1 MSQQKQAPLPRQ
13 EFQEWLENAAVPVL
27 VLQKGKHLGSVVKVP
42 ATPEIDYLF
51 GCETFYGERISWSDR
66 LEFCGLY
73 DRQHQALHLL
83 DDPLPNFVSGLTE
96 EECQDSTAFGKR
108 IAQEVDR
115 YVEAAISNER
125 SRLSVRELTSERNI
139 NSYRYYK
146 GTEAGRE
153 AASLVFSGEKPD
165 VQFHSEYYTSLTE
178 DTLLSYLKSPEDYIK
193 TTAEQYMRDN
203 QEEFLAQ
210 FLKKDALLAEYQMLS
225 QDSDAP
231 VYRMRAITDALQ
243 KSGAKTVNVTVQ
255 KNGVE
260 LTFKTSAE
268 SLKGLKSQY
277 STWYIAP
284 SDRLQFRHLFGAGS
298 DYSAEDIIRIA
309 YGRST
314 LYEAPS
320 APAEDIEMQGMG
332 FDLAHRYEP
341 DCDDAYQDIVDY
353 IRFEQETSKMWP
365 WLISGDEMLA
375 QETTLREIA
384 GRLTAAG
391 EWDTES
397 IYESLTEAFGNNLS
411 LDKQSKDDTKEE
423 ERNINIKQ
431 DQLDLLWQLE
441 EFRKKHEHQAEPSDW
456 AIRMC
461 EAFVARSM
469 GFTDRVQ
476 WTELLRQKGETLF
489 TFDWKSG
496 SVSDHVVQWCKENN
510 RNWRYSHLGE
520 LQVAHGGEWRKV
532 DYFCRDGSETRVY
545 FPPKPVQE
553 HQLQALAEDPAIHL
567 RDLLMLGLPDHDVY
581 LVHAAEDVGWV
592 PAADLPRLT
601 AQGKEEF
608 SALLDAKIAA
618 IRPGPYGVELVL
630 DGVNSQLL
638 AQYDETLANS
648 SRAEHAMELF
658 L

>member
-231 VYRMRAITDALQ
+231 VYRMRAITDALK

-255 KNGVE
+255 KDGVE

-320 APAEDIEMQGMG
+320 APAEDIEMQGMSLWKEAYKMDLDGRTQQFFSVLSERLKEKG
-332 FDLAHRYEP
+332 FSSRIADDGCLAVKSKKMRGKEQTQCSVGKDGEVYCRSVDFANISRKRDLESILETVNEVHSDMEP
-341 DCDDAYQDIVDY
+341 PEAP
-353 IRFEQETSKMWP
+353 EQESTQGG
-365 WLISGDEMLA
+365 I
-375 QETTLREIA
+375 TLR
-384 GRLTAAG
+384 
-391 EWDTES
+391 
-397 IYESLTEAFGNNLS
+397 
-411 LDKQSKDDTKEE
+411 
-423 ERNINIKQ
+423 
-431 DQLDLLWQLE
+431 
-441 EFRKKHEHQAEPSDW
+441 
-456 AIRMC
+456 
-461 EAFVARSM
+461 
-469 GFTDRVQ
+469 
-476 WTELLRQKGETLF
+476 
-489 TFDWKSG
+489 
-496 SVSDHVVQWCKENN
+496 
-510 RNWRYSHLGE
+510 
-520 LQVAHGGEWRKV
+520 
-532 DYFCRDGSETRVY
+532 
-545 FPPKPVQE
+545 
-553 HQLQALAEDPAIHL
+553 
-567 RDLLMLGLPDHDVY
+567 
-581 LVHAAEDVGWV
+581 
-592 PAADLPRLT
+592 
-601 AQGKEEF
+601 
-608 SALLDAKIAA
+608 
-618 IRPGPYGVELVL
+618 
-630 DGVNSQLL
+630 
-638 AQYDETLANS
+638 
-648 SRAEHAMELF
+648 
-658 L
+658 

>member
-255 KNGVE
+255 KDGVE

-320 APAEDIEMQGMG
+320 APAEDIEMQVYRSSGAG
-332 FDLAHRYEP
+332 GQHINKTSSAVRLIHKPTGVVVSCQTQRSQFQNR
-341 DCDDAYQDIVDY
+341 DY
-353 IRFEQETSKMWP
+353 AM
-365 WLISGDEMLA
+365 EMLKA
-375 QETTLREIA
+375 KLYQIAKQQHMDKIDDIKGVQNEIA
-384 GRLTAAG
+384 WGHQIRSYVFMPYTLVKDNRTGFESSNVQAVMDGDLDGFIFAYLKAA
-391 EWDTES
+391 S
-397 IYESLTEAFGNNLS
+397 
-411 LDKQSKDDTKEE
+411 
-423 ERNINIKQ
+423 R
-431 DQLDLLWQLE
+431 
-441 EFRKKHEHQAEPSDW
+441 
-456 AIRMC
+456 
-461 EAFVARSM
+461 
-469 GFTDRVQ
+469 
-476 WTELLRQKGETLF
+476 
-489 TFDWKSG
+489 
-496 SVSDHVVQWCKENN
+496 
-510 RNWRYSHLGE
+510 GE
-520 LQVAHGGEWRKV
+520 LK
-532 DYFCRDGSETRVY
+532 
-545 FPPKPVQE
+545 
-553 HQLQALAEDPAIHL
+553 ED
-567 RDLLMLGLPDHDVY
+567 
-581 LVHAAEDVGWV
+581 
-592 PAADLPRLT
+592 
-601 AQGKEEF
+601 
-608 SALLDAKIAA
+608 
-618 IRPGPYGVELVL
+618 
-630 DGVNSQLL
+630 
-638 AQYDETLANS
+638 
-648 SRAEHAMELF
+648 
-658 L
+658 

>member
-255 KNGVE
+255 KDGVE

-298 DYSAEDIIRIA
+298 DYSAEDIVLLETMKAADKDHRVFKLQFEAGEFDMVIYDQKENSCEIFEIKHSSKQVPFQYRHLVDEDKCQRTERRFGPIH
-309 YGRST
+309 GRYILYRGEDAQMENGVQYWNVENYLKALPT
-314 LYEAPS
+314 L
-320 APAEDIEMQGMG
+320 
-332 FDLAHRYEP
+332 
-341 DCDDAYQDIVDY
+341 DIV
-353 IRFEQETSKMWP
+353 Q
-365 WLISGDEMLA
+365 
-375 QETTLREIA
+375 
-384 GRLTAAG
+384 
-391 EWDTES
+391 
-397 IYESLTEAFGNNLS
+397 
-411 LDKQSKDDTKEE
+411 
-423 ERNINIKQ
+423 
-431 DQLDLLWQLE
+431 
-441 EFRKKHEHQAEPSDW
+441 
-456 AIRMC
+456 
-461 EAFVARSM
+461 
-469 GFTDRVQ
+469 
-476 WTELLRQKGETLF
+476 
-489 TFDWKSG
+489 
-496 SVSDHVVQWCKENN
+496 
-510 RNWRYSHLGE
+510 
-520 LQVAHGGEWRKV
+520 
-532 DYFCRDGSETRVY
+532 
-545 FPPKPVQE
+545 VQE
-553 HQLQALAEDPAIHL
+553 IGMQSIEP
-567 RDLLMLGLPDHDVY
+567 
-581 LVHAAEDVGWV
+581 
-592 PAADLPRLT
+592 
-601 AQGKEEF
+601 
-608 SALLDAKIAA
+608 
-618 IRPGPYGVELVL
+618 
-630 DGVNSQLL
+630 
-638 AQYDETLANS
+638 TL
-648 SRAEHAMELF
+648 
-658 L
+658 

>member
-115 YVEAAISNER
+115 YVEAAISNDR

-153 AASLVFSGEKPD
+153 AASLFFSGEKPD

-255 KNGVE
+255 KDGVE

-320 APAEDIEMQGMG
+320 APAEDIEMQGMSLWKEAYKMDLDGRTQQFFSVLSERLKEKG
-332 FDLAHRYEP
+332 FSSRIADDGCLAVKSKKMRGKEQTQCSVGKDGEVYCRSVDFANISRKRDLESILETVNEVHSDMEP
-341 DCDDAYQDIVDY
+341 PEAP
-353 IRFEQETSKMWP
+353 EQESTQGG
-365 WLISGDEMLA
+365 I
-375 QETTLREIA
+375 TL
-384 GRLTAAG
+384 G
-391 EWDTES
+391 
-397 IYESLTEAFGNNLS
+397 
-411 LDKQSKDDTKEE
+411 
-423 ERNINIKQ
+423 
-431 DQLDLLWQLE
+431 
-441 EFRKKHEHQAEPSDW
+441 
-456 AIRMC
+456 
-461 EAFVARSM
+461 
-469 GFTDRVQ
+469 
-476 WTELLRQKGETLF
+476 
-489 TFDWKSG
+489 
-496 SVSDHVVQWCKENN
+496 
-510 RNWRYSHLGE
+510 
-520 LQVAHGGEWRKV
+520 
-532 DYFCRDGSETRVY
+532 
-545 FPPKPVQE
+545 
-553 HQLQALAEDPAIHL
+553 
-567 RDLLMLGLPDHDVY
+567 
-581 LVHAAEDVGWV
+581 
-592 PAADLPRLT
+592 
-601 AQGKEEF
+601 
-608 SALLDAKIAA
+608 
-618 IRPGPYGVELVL
+618 
-630 DGVNSQLL
+630 
-638 AQYDETLANS
+638 
-648 SRAEHAMELF
+648 
-658 L
+658 

>member
-1 MSQQKQAPLPRQ
+1 MSWIGGKKALRELIVRLFPLYYERYIEVFGGGGWVLFHKPPGNDFEVYNDFNGLLVNLYRCVRDKP
-13 EFQEWLENAAVPVL
+13 EELMEALRYVLNAREDFDRIRSAL
-27 VLQKGKHLGSVVKVP
+27 ARDSP
-42 ATPEIDYLF
+42 ASDVQRAAW
-51 GCETFYGERISWSDR
+51 FYQLIRYS
-66 LEFCGLY
+66 Y
-73 DRQHQALHLL
+73 A
-83 DDPLPNFVSGLTE
+83 SGLT
-96 EECQDSTAFGKR
+96 SFGSQPHDMR
-108 IAQEVDR
+108 
-115 YVEAAISNER
+115 SNF
-125 SRLSVRELTSERNI
+125 
-139 NSYRYYK
+139 
-146 GTEAGRE
+146 
-153 AASLVFSGEKPD
+153 SL
-165 VQFHSEYYTSLTE
+165 
-178 DTLLSYLKSPEDYIK
+178 I
-193 TTAEQYMRDN
+193 EQ
-203 QEEFLAQ
+203 
-210 FLKKDALLAEYQMLS
+210 
-225 QDSDAP
+225 
-231 VYRMRAITDALQ
+231 
-243 KSGAKTVNVTVQ
+243 
-255 KNGVE
+255 
-260 LTFKTSAE
+260 
-268 SLKGLKSQY
+268 
-277 STWYIAP
+277 
-284 SDRLQFRHLFGAGS
+284 
-298 DYSAEDIIRIA
+298 
-309 YGRST
+309 
-314 LYEAPS
+314 
-320 APAEDIEMQGMG
+320 
-332 FDLAHRYEP
+332 AHRRLAKVVIENK
-341 DCDDAYQDIVDY
+341 D
-353 IRFEQETSKMWP
+353 FEKLLHQYDRPVSFFYLDP
-365 WLISGDEMLA
+365 PYHA
-375 QETTLREIA
+375 
-384 GRLTAAG
+384 
-391 EWDTES
+391 TEGY
-397 IYESLTEAFGNNLS
+397 YESLTEAFGNNLS

-545 FPPKPVQE
+545 FPPEPVQE
-553 HQLQALAEDPAIHL
+553 QQLHALAEAPAVHL
-567 RDLLMLGLPDHDVY
+567 RDLLTLGLPDHDVY

>member
-1 MSQQKQAPLPRQ
+1 MSQQRQAPLPRQ
-13 EFQEWLENAAVPVL
+13 EFQEWLENAAAPVL

-83 DDPLPNFVSGLTE
+83 DDPLPDFVSGLTE

-115 YVEAAISNER
+115 YVEAAISNDR

-255 KNGVE
+255 KDGVE

-314 LYEAPS
+314 LYRKAVT
-320 APAEDIEMQGMG
+320 QVGMAWG
-332 FDLAHRYEP
+332 LPIWAAFS
-341 DCDDAYQDIVDY
+341 
-353 IRFEQETSKMWP
+353 FEVKKPLKEN
-365 WLISGDEMLA
+365 
-375 QETTLREIA
+375 
-384 GRLTAAG
+384 
-391 EWDTES
+391 
-397 IYESLTEAFGNNLS
+397 ESLAMQRSGIFDWRKVWREKKSSS
-411 LDKQSKDDTKEE
+411 LCVLLPKHSNWSKNSVKGITARARTSLLKRQSASMPAMFPARKPQHIC
-423 ERNINIKQ
+423 RPHW
-431 DQLDLLWQLE
+431 WQPC
-441 EFRKKHEHQAEPSDW
+441 AEPSRTVRT
-456 AIRMC
+456 ASPAC
-461 EAFVARSM
+461 S
-469 GFTDRVQ
+469 
-476 WTELLRQKGETLF
+476 
-489 TFDWKSG
+489 S
-496 SVSDHVVQWCKENN
+496 
-510 RNWRYSHLGE
+510 NWR
-520 LQVAHGGEWRKV
+520 
-532 DYFCRDGSETRVY
+532 
-545 FPPKPVQE
+545 
-553 HQLQALAEDPAIHL
+553 L
-567 RDLLMLGLPDHDVY
+567 RS
-581 LVHAAEDVGWV
+581 
-592 PAADLPRLT
+592 T
-601 AQGKEEF
+601 
-608 SALLDAKIAA
+608 
-618 IRPGPYGVELVL
+618 
-630 DGVNSQLL
+630 
-638 AQYDETLANS
+638 
-648 SRAEHAMELF
+648 
-658 L
+658 

>member
-115 YVEAAISNER
+115 YVEAAISNDR

-225 QDSDAP
+225 QDSDTP

-255 KNGVE
+255 KDGVE

-320 APAEDIEMQGMG
+320 APAEDIEMQGM
-332 FDLAHRYEP
+332 
-341 DCDDAYQDIVDY
+341 
-353 IRFEQETSKMWP
+353 
-365 WLISGDEMLA
+365 
-375 QETTLREIA
+375 
-384 GRLTAAG
+384 
-391 EWDTES
+391 
-397 IYESLTEAFGNNLS
+397 SL
-411 LDKQSKDDTKEE
+411 
-423 ERNINIKQ
+423 
-431 DQLDLLWQLE
+431 
-441 EFRKKHEHQAEPSDW
+441 
-456 AIRMC
+456 
-461 EAFVARSM
+461 
-469 GFTDRVQ
+469 
-476 WTELLRQKGETLF
+476 
-489 TFDWKSG
+489 
-496 SVSDHVVQWCKENN
+496 
-510 RNWRYSHLGE
+510 
-520 LQVAHGGEWRKV
+520 
-532 DYFCRDGSETRVY
+532 
-545 FPPKPVQE
+545 
-553 HQLQALAEDPAIHL
+553 
-567 RDLLMLGLPDHDVY
+567 
-581 LVHAAEDVGWV
+581 
-592 PAADLPRLT
+592 
-601 AQGKEEF
+601 
-608 SALLDAKIAA
+608 
-618 IRPGPYGVELVL
+618 
-630 DGVNSQLL
+630 
-638 AQYDETLANS
+638 
-648 SRAEHAMELF
+648 
-658 L
+658 

>member
-243 KSGAKTVNVTVQ
+243 KSGAKTVNVTVG
-255 KNGVE
+255 KRGEARVE
-260 LTFKTSAE
+260 YRKVYFRIRSR
-268 SLKGLKSQY
+268 Y
-277 STWYIAP
+277 
-284 SDRLQFRHLFGAGS
+284 QFDSGW
-298 DYSAEDIIRIA
+298 
-309 YGRST
+309 
-314 LYEAPS
+314 
-320 APAEDIEMQGMG
+320 PAETDAAKFHEESRSLFQSAGW
-332 FDLAHRYEP
+332 DLQPGGDSTSDTVTKGWQELY
-341 DCDDAYQDIVDY
+341 C
-353 IRFEQETSKMWP
+353 IR
-365 WLISGDEMLA
+365 
-375 QETTLREIA
+375 
-384 GRLTAAG
+384 
-391 EWDTES
+391 
-397 IYESLTEAFGNNLS
+397 
-411 LDKQSKDDTKEE
+411 
-423 ERNINIKQ
+423 
-431 DQLDLLWQLE
+431 
-441 EFRKKHEHQAEPSDW
+441 
-456 AIRMC
+456 
-461 EAFVARSM
+461 
-469 GFTDRVQ
+469 
-476 WTELLRQKGETLF
+476 
-489 TFDWKSG
+489 
-496 SVSDHVVQWCKENN
+496 
-510 RNWRYSHLGE
+510 
-520 LQVAHGGEWRKV
+520 
-532 DYFCRDGSETRVY
+532 
-545 FPPKPVQE
+545 
-553 HQLQALAEDPAIHL
+553 
-567 RDLLMLGLPDHDVY
+567 
-581 LVHAAEDVGWV
+581 
-592 PAADLPRLT
+592 
-601 AQGKEEF
+601 
-608 SALLDAKIAA
+608 
-618 IRPGPYGVELVL
+618 
-630 DGVNSQLL
+630 
-638 AQYDETLANS
+638 
-648 SRAEHAMELF
+648 
-658 L
+658 